1 MMGFEN
7 DNTPLIAGDSV
18 SEKPK
23 NPSHYQSKRTRVEP
37 EVTPV
42 TNVDEVYEEFK
53 SDMNAPMGGQGADET
68 YYVENKT
75 NKLIDFN
82 A

>member
-1 MMGFEN
+1 MI
-7 DNTPLIAGDSV
+7 P
-18 SEKPK
+18 
-23 NPSHYQSKRTRVEP
+23 Q
-37 EVTPV
+37 
-42 TNVDEVYEEFK
+42 TNVDEAYEELK
-53 SDMNAPMGGQGADET
+53 SDMNANDKGGSGAMNET